1 MHMRRLALR
10 TATLGATL
18 ACLAACGAPGI
29 TPTAPGAAT
38 LDSLAPKAKT
48 GTVYTCQYQTQLRCL
63 VYQNDKIKKTLSSG
77 LKKPTS
83 IVAGADGLVYI
94 SDESAKAIL
103 VYSAGLQKHMQTL
116 DDGADAP
123 VDVAVYKDQVLAA
136 NAKNATFFAKGA
148 TKPTVTLTASGVS
161 KATGVAFDPSG
172 NCYLSFATKTGA
184 AVNEF
189 KGCKGKGQNLKISPG
204 SPYGIAFDG
213 SGNLYYAT
221 FSSSTNGVYR
231 CSGVTSCKLA
241 LSGFHIPQYLNF
253 GTNFKDLWVTDLGTY
268 SPGVAYLYEFDA
280 ANGKQLAKITEGLSF
295 FAPPAGVSPGPGAL

>member
-1 MHMRRLALR
+1 VRSAR
-10 TATLGATL
+10 TQPDDGLGAT
-18 ACLAACGAPGI
+18 A
-29 TPTAPGAAT
+29 
-38 LDSLAPKAKT
+38 LDSLAPNART

-63 VYQNDKIKKTLSSG
+63 VYKNAKIKKTLSTG

-94 SDESAKAIL
+94 SDETAKAIL

-116 DDGADAP
+116 DDGANAP
-123 VDVAVYKDQVLAA
+123 IDVAVYKDQVLAA

-148 TKPTVTLTASGVS
+148 TKPTVTLTASGIS

-184 AVNEF
+184 QVDEF
-189 KGCKGKGQNLKISPG
+189 KGCKGKGLNLKVSPG

-221 FSSSTNGVYR
+221 ISASTNGVYK
-231 CSGVTSCKLA
+231 CSGVTSCKLT

-268 SPGVAYLYEFDA
+268 SPGVAYLYEFNA
-280 ANGKQLAKITEGLSF
+280 ASGKQLAKITQGLSF